1 MYDKVVL
8 VNDEAHKLY
17 REDLILGED
26 GRIVFRKRRRFQ
38 EFLGA
43 SSFEDSSC
51 IITKGPW
58 VKFGLELPGYIP
70 VREPLQ
76 NWFQVAMHSGVDFR
90 DPLGLEARY
99 KGFLPVRLTLDA
111 PRLLQERT
119 GMIVME
125 DDPCFEFTDY
135 LLLIYDRANYNSFIY
150 EVQSLLER
158 RLRTSFG
165 RVVRDIEGNTIMVSD
180 SVTDQAM
187 MLMPIDLLPGG
198 KDYVSQKWKEV
209 IEI

>member
-8 VNDEAHKLY
+8 MNDEARKLY

-51 IITKGPW
+51 IITKGSW
-58 VKFGLELPGYIP
+58 AKFGLELPGYIP
-70 VREPLQ
+70 VREPLL
-76 NWFQVAMHSGVDFR
+76 NWFQVAMRGSTFR

-99 KGFLPVRLTLDA
+99 KGFLPVRLTLDE
-111 PRLLQERT
+111 PRLFRERT
-119 GMIVME
+119 GMIIVE
-125 DDPCFEFTDY
+125 DDPSLEFVDY
-135 LLLIYDRANYNSFIY
+135 VLLIYDRANYSSFIY

-198 KDYVSQKWKEV
+198 KDYVSQKWREV

>member
-8 VNDEAHKLY
+8 TNDEVHKLY

-51 IITKGPW
+51 MITKGPW

-70 VREPLQ
+70 VREPLL
-76 NWFQVAMHSGVDFR
+76 NWFQVAMRGSTFR

-99 KGFLPVRLTLDA
+99 KGFLPVRLTLDE
-111 PRLLQERT
+111 PRLFRERT
-119 GMIVME
+119 GMIIVE
-125 DDPCFEFTDY
+125 DDPSLEFVDY
-135 LLLIYDRANYNSFIY
+135 VLLIYDRANYSSFIY
-150 EVQSLLER
+150 EVQVLLEKH
-158 RLRTSFG
+158 LRMSFG
-165 RVVRDIEGNTIMVSD
+165 RVVRDMEGNTIMVSD
-180 SVTDQAM
+180 SITDQAM

>member
-1 MYDKVVL
+1 
-8 VNDEAHKLY
+8 
-17 REDLILGED
+17 
-26 GRIVFRKRRRFQ
+26 
-38 EFLGA
+38 
-43 SSFEDSSC
+43 
-51 IITKGPW
+51 
-58 VKFGLELPGYIP
+58 
-70 VREPLQ
+70 
-76 NWFQVAMHSGVDFR
+76 
-90 DPLGLEARY
+90 
-99 KGFLPVRLTLDA
+99 
-111 PRLLQERT
+111 
-119 GMIVME
+119 MIVME